1 MPALRTPALHQPA
14 PPRAV
19 QPTSV
24 QHAHRK
30 PRTASKRY
38 SLRLPVGVAAPLEAL
53 CELHPA
59 KKRSQII
66 ADLLALALE
75 RIEHPVHGTTGPE
88 SGFQADV
95 RQHVYLL
102 SGPFA
107 EFRGLVQKHHRS
119 IERQLGNVREE
130 DEMPT
135 DNYSLDA
142 SD

>member
-1 MPALRTPALHQPA
+1 MPARPA
-14 PPRAV
+14 PV

-24 QHAHRK
+24 QRAHR
-30 PRTASKRY
+30 PRRTASKRY

-59 KKRSQII
+59 RKRSQII

-75 RIEHPVHGTTGPE
+75 RIAHSSPGAAGPQ

>member
-14 PPRAV
+14 APKAV

-30 PRTASKRY
+30 PRTVSKRY

-75 RIEHPVHGTTGPE
+75 RIAHSSPGAAGPQ

-119 IERQLGNVREE
+119 MARAPGEATTG
-130 DEMPT
+130 DDFPP
-135 DNYSLDA
+135 DDYSLDPN
-142 SD
+142 D

>member
-1 MPALRTPALHQPA
+1 MPARPA
-14 PPRAV
+14 PV

-24 QHAHRK
+24 QRAHRK

-59 KKRSQII
+59 RKRSQII

-75 RIEHPVHGTTGPE
+75 RIAHSSPGAAGPQ

>member
-1 MPALRTPALHQPA
+1 MPARPTPG
-14 PPRAV
+14 

-24 QHAHRK
+24 QRAQR
-30 PRTASKRY
+30 PRRAASKRY

-59 KKRSQII
+59 RKRSQII

-75 RIEHPVHGTTGPE
+75 RIAHSSPGAAGPQ